1 MALEDKDIF
10 AAIFAKHSNQPIEF
24 VMAEYEKA
32 KLLNME
38 IEKRLLEQPEFVVS
52 PVQPVAA
59 PVKQVALIPEIEKK
73 PAPQKKQYTKD
84 DLKFDPATA
93 ITEKSIT
100 CCLCGKQSLS
110 LTARH
115 LAHHEI
121 SVEDYKKLC
130 GYEPTQKLMA
140 REYLAK
146 MTDNARRAQEAR
158 AAKRME
164 KEGQEG

>member
-1 MALEDKDIF
+1 M
-10 AAIFAKHSNQPIEF
+10 
-24 VMAEYEKA
+24 
-32 KLLNME
+32 
-38 IEKRLLEQPEFVVS
+38 
-52 PVQPVAA
+52 
-59 PVKQVALIPEIEKK
+59 ALIPEIEKK
-73 PAPQKKQYTKD
+73 PAPQKKHYTKD

-115 LAHHEI
+115 LAHHEL
-121 SVEDYKKLC
+121 SVEEYKILC
-130 GYEPTQKLMA
+130 GYEPGQKLMA

-146 MTDNARRAQEAR
+146 MTDNAKRAQEAR